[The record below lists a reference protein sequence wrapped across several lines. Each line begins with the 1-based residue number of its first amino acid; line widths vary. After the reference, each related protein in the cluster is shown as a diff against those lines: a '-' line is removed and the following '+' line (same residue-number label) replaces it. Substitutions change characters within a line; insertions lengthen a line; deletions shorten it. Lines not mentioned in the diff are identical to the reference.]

1 MGGIATSDSSYL
13 IAAAQLDSNGWIGYA
28 FFKTDKQGTLT
39 KKRLFSTDSVHITRN
54 SAIKLF
60 NGKMAMLAL
69 RARFV
74 NRDTTIRY
82 PMVVITDENIDSTA
96 EYHYPDSLTGIS
108 QFYVVRMY
116 QLADS
121 TLLVLGFKAGAT
133 TETGVLMQIDKS
145 MNIKLVKEF
154 YTPKRYEMLTTFV
167 AHPNGFFYL
176 IGFTQTGRPE
186 DGANLLVMCT
196 DTAFNLK
203 WRYVYGIAGVGGDC
217 FVLPSGQMALL
228 TSTAIE
234 YHTIK
239 GWIEKSA
246 IYLFDEN
253 GIVDSSNT
261 YDYSSYLAYF
271 EKGHL
276 HPSTGEMVVMGRNVD
291 TIGGASYVTLS
302 KFTSDHRI
310 IWRHRYGR
318 ITGSKLHMA
327 YAFEPTPD
335 GGFLIIGDGEGMRH
349 QDALLIK
356 TDSNGFDPFWNT
368 LEFTRNINDL
378 SAKAHKGLSPYPNP
392 TRDAV
397 QIDVPANAGHF
408 RIAVFDAAGK
418 MVYSEGPVSKT
429 NTHIVNLKDY
439 QSGTYLLVLVAE
451 NKEVYHEKI
460 VLY

>member
-1 MGGIATSDSSYL
+1 MRYIKTDWLLFGSILLFYYQTSIAQPKDNIHRFHRYYSLGEHSSGAMGGIVTSDSSYL

-39 KKRLFSTDSVHITRN
+39 KKRLFSTDSVHVTTS

-96 EYHYPDSLTGIS
+96 EYHYPDSLTGIKA
-108 QFYVVRMY
+108 FINTRIY
-116 QLADS
+116 QMKDS
-121 TLLVLGFKAGAT
+121 SIIILGYNNKQPFKS
-133 TETGVLMQIDKS
+133 GVCMQLDKD
-145 MNIKLVKEF
+145 MKVKRIKE
-154 YTPKRYEMLTTFV
+154 YITPSRYEMLTGLIQ
-167 AHPNGFFYL
+167 HYNGLYYL
-176 IGFTQTGRPE
+176 IGLTGNGQVE
-186 DGANLLVMCT
+186 LGANIFVRCLDSAWSM
-196 DTAFNLK
+196 K
-203 WRYVYGIAGVGGDC
+203 WRYVYSLASIGGEC
-217 FVLPSGQMALL
+217 FVLPSGEMALL
-228 TSTAIE
+228 S
-234 YHTIK
+234 
-239 GWIEKSA
+239 
-246 IYLFDEN
+246 
-253 GIVDSSNT
+253 DSLIDFNLINYWKTKAAMYVIDQGGNLKFSNT
-261 YDYSSYLAYF
+261 YDYASYLAYF
-271 EKGHL
+271 EMGHL

-378 SAKAHKGLSPYPNP
+378 SAKAHKGLS
-392 TRDAV
+392 A
-397 QIDVPANAGHF
+397 
-408 RIAVFDAAGK
+408 
-418 MVYSEGPVSKT
+418 
-429 NTHIVNLKDY
+429 
-439 QSGTYLLVLVAE
+439 
-451 NKEVYHEKI
+451 
-460 VLY
+460 